1 MSAPRLCRI
10 ALSALL
16 ALAAAAPVRA
26 LPTMVRLGYPNCV
39 SCHISPQGGG
49 PLNAYGR
56 GIDEAQSR
64 RAGDGKPAENEPRAL
79 NLWGRVTH
87 DVRSVIQ
94 EQGTWATGQPADNL
108 FRPRLMYRNVTDL
121 GKGFRVSALVSA
133 ESERLLRPTLPYE
146 PASSASSVLVGTA
159 LVHFRIGGATEI
171 AVGRDQLPTGINIP
185 DQGIAVRARNRMGYY
200 DVPTQVKMFVTGKRY
215 QVAPFLFAPGGNDPS
230 GEAEKG
236 AGALAEFDVV
246 GKGRTVVGVSVAHG
260 VADNGDRRMLGAY
273 ARLGFGSWG
282 ILAEHDVTDRTRPAL
297 TLAPFRQQATYGQL
311 FWAMREW
318 LVASAI
324 GERLTVQQPF
334 AERLA
339 AGKLELNARLTS
351 QASIG
356 VSAKVQRSLL
366 TNRTATSVM
375 LQAAFKAV
383 R

>member
-1 MSAPRLCRI
+1 MNSARLLRI
-10 ALSALL
+10 ALPALL
-16 ALAAAAPVRA
+16 ALAAAAPARA
-26 LPTMVRLGYPNCV
+26 LPTMIRLGYANCA
-39 SCHISPQGGG
+39 SCHIAPQGGG
-49 PLNAYGR
+49 PLNEYGR

-64 RAGDGKPAENEPRAL
+64 RAGEYKPADPGEGRAL
-79 NLWGRVTH
+79 NLWGRVTQ
-87 DVRSVIQ
+87 DVRTVIQ
-94 EQGTWATGQPADNL
+94 EQQTWVTDQPAANL

-133 ESERLLRPTLPYE
+133 ETEHAQRPELRYD
-146 PASSASSVLVGTA
+146 PASRATSLFVGTA
-159 LVHFRIGGATEI
+159 LVHYRLGSAEI
-171 AVGRDQLPTGINIP
+171 AVGRDQLPSGINIP
-185 DQGIAVRARNRMGYY
+185 DQGIAIKARNRMGYY

-215 QVAPFLFAPGGNDPS
+215 QVAPFVYAPGGNDPR
-230 GEAEKG
+230 GEAERG
-236 AGALAEFDVV
+236 AGALAELDVL
-246 GKGRTVVGVSVAHG
+246 GKGRTVVGVSAARG

-297 TLAPFRQQATYGQL
+297 TVAPFRQQATYGQV

-334 AERLA
+334 AEKLA

-351 QASIG
+351 EASVG
-356 VSAKVQRSLL
+356 VSAKVQRNLITGRVS
-366 TNRTATSVM
+366 TSVM
-375 LQAAFKAV
+375 LQAALKTV